1 MSQPEVRATPG
12 SWPTVSVGSLAAA
25 EQGSLTDGPFGS
37 NLKTSHYTP
46 AGPQVIRLQNIGDGS
61 FKEAPAHISQEH
73 FERLGRHE
81 ARAGDVVIAMLGETL
96 PRACL
101 VPPTLGPAIV
111 KADCVRLRVD
121 PKRADQRFVM
131 YGLNSE
137 LLRKQAAAL
146 MHGVGR
152 PRLGLAR
159 FRALEFPL
167 PSLEVQKQ
175 VVSALDSY
183 FSRLDEV
190 EAGLE
195 RVQRNL
201 KRYRASVLQ
210 AAVTG
215 RLVPTEAELARAEG
229 REYEPASELL
239 KRILV
244 ERRKK
249 WEESGRRGKYVEPAA
264 PDTSNLPEL
273 PEGWCWASI
282 GSLFDVEVGATPSRS
297 RADFWGGSI
306 PWVSS
311 GEVAFC
317 RIRSTRESIT
327 EEGLN
332 GTSTKVHPVGTVLI
346 GMIGEGRT
354 RGQVAILDIE
364 ACNNQNSAAI
374 RVSEAGFPPEYV
386 YYFLASQ
393 YEKNRRLGSG
403 NNQPALNK
411 TRVSAIPLA
420 LPPLEEQRR
429 LAAEIEQQLG
439 LLVQLE
445 TALAQSG
452 MRVSRLRQSI
462 LRQAFEGKL
471 ADEDFIDYP
480 GPGPSNAAGEGHS
493 PSDPAAPGAERARRR
508 ARG

>member
-37 NLKTSHYTP
+37 NLKTSHYTS
-46 AGPQVIRLQNIGDGS
+46 AGPQVIRLQNIGDGN

-121 PKRADQRFVM
+121 PERADQRFVM

-190 EAGLE
+190 EGGLE

-229 REYEPASELL
+229 REYEPATELL
-239 KRILV
+239 KRILL

-249 WEESGRRGKYVEPAA
+249 WEESGRRGKYEEPAP
-264 PDTSNLPEL
+264 PDTANLPQL
-273 PEGWCWASI
+273 PEGWCWATVDAVGDVLLGRQRAPQFLTGKFYRPYLRVANVKDDRI
-282 GSLFDVEVGATPSRS
+282 DFTDLEEMDFDPVHFGKYRLQSG
-297 RADFWGGSI
+297 DI
-306 PWVSS
+306 LVSEGQS
-311 GEVAFC
+311 PELLGQSAIFRGE
-317 RIRSTRESIT
+317 I
-327 EEGLN
+327 EGLCFQKTLHRFRPFRTGPAHDFAQVVFRSHVKN
-332 GTSTKVHPVGTVLI
+332 GVF
-346 GMIGEGRT
+346 M
-354 RGQVAILDIE
+354 
-364 ACNNQNSAAI
+364 
-374 RVSEAGFPPEYV
+374 
-386 YYFLASQ
+386 
-393 YEKNRRLGSG
+393 RLGSITT
-403 NNQPALNK
+403 NIAHLTLEKFK
-411 TRVSAIPLA
+411 TAPFP
-420 LPPLEEQRR
+420 LPPSAEQERISSEVQRILSIADETDQEIR
-429 LAAEIEQQLG
+429 LQVARIAK
-439 LLVQLE
+439 
-445 TALAQSG
+445 
-452 MRVSRLRQSI
+452 
-462 LRQAFEGKL
+462 LRQALLRAAFSGKL
-471 ADEDFIDYP
+471 TSQ
-480 GPGPSNAAGEGHS
+480 GS
-493 PSDPAAPGAERARRR
+493 ERATTTV
-508 ARG
+508 ALEGEVS